1 MSRYVRLVK
10 AVLIACERA
19 CIPLY
24 SSRYSRRDYTQH
36 QHTVLLVLKGRLRK
50 DYREFT
56 EDFLPVSR
64 PILDV
69 LGLDKI
75 PHFTTLNKFL
85 LRIRGS
91 LLERILLSFLSL
103 IPISRLMIGID
114 STGMK
119 LGRASHHYI
128 ETVKG
133 KLRVRKHMKLTF
145 TTELRSQM
153 MCSLLV
159 RRERRS
165 DQKDL
170 KPCLRK
176 LGKKKVEAVIGDK
189 GFDSELN
196 HRFIREEMKA
206 VSIIK
211 PRNLEVPVHRT
222 KGMYRK
228 LMKKLW
234 NSLKKEYGKRNICE
248 TALSVLKRKLGEEIT
263 SRRVKAQNNE
273 QRIKAIAYNAHRAVV
288 LGILELV
295 VKVFYRASKTII
307 LYITI

>member
-1 MSRYVRLVK
+1 MSKYVRIAK
-10 AVLIACERA
+10 AVLLACKRA
-19 CIPLY
+19 CVPLY
-24 SSRYSRRDYTQH
+24 SNKYSRRDYTQH
-36 QHTVLLVLKGRLRK
+36 QHTALLVLKERMRK

-56 EDFLPVSR
+56 QDFLPVSR
-64 PILDV
+64 PILDA

-85 LRIRGS
+85 LRVRGS

-103 IPISRLMIGID
+103 LHISRLMIGID

-119 LGRASHHYI
+119 LGRASYHYV
-128 ETVKG
+128 ERVEG
-133 KLRVRKHMKLTF
+133 KLRIRKHMKLTF
-145 TTELRSQM
+145 TTELRSQTI
-153 MCSLLV
+153 CSLLI

-165 DQKDL
+165 DQNDL

-211 PRNLEVPVHRT
+211 PRKLEVPVHRT

-228 LMKKLW
+228 LMKRLW
-234 NSLKKEYGKRNICE
+234 SSLKKEYGKRNICE

-273 QRIKAIAYNAHRAVV
+273 QRIKAIAYNAHRAVL
-288 LGILELV
+288 LGILGLI
-295 VKVFYRASKTII
+295 VKVFYRAP
-307 LYITI
+307 